1 MSWIELPQLRDM
13 TDLIRITYHL
23 RRRHFDKILLYI
35 DVDELQDEENF
46 NSDFLLHQIEFFG
59 HVFGQHVINSM
70 VVYFKNSTDLTDLTH
85 SNFLKLEKVIR
96 HVSTISYSTMTL
108 SHKCLTL

>member
-13 TDLIRITYHL
+13 TDLVRITYHL

-59 HVFGQHVINSM
+59 HVFGQDVINSM
-70 VVYFKNSTDLTDLTH
+70 VVYFKNSTDLTNN
-85 SNFLKLEKVIR
+85 NFLNLEKVIR
-96 HVSTISYSTMTL
+96 HVSTISYCCFL
-108 SHKCLTL
+108 EF